1 MKFYPAVVLLAF
13 VVSSTALA
21 SPETPGADQKKP
33 IALIGGTLHP
43 VSSAPI
49 EGGVLLFDKGKIT
62 AIGAAADIP
71 ADAERISIVGK
82 HVYPGMFDAFTNMG
96 LVEVNALRPSR
107 DESES
112 GRFNPNVRAEV
123 AVNPDSELIPVARA
137 NGVLLVATA
146 PSGGLIS
153 GKAAVIQLDGWTW
166 EDMTLRSQ
174 VGLIV
179 NWPRM
184 AAVLDVEGKK
194 SAGKQSGA
202 SQQSL
207 KYLREQF
214 TNARAYL
221 KSRENAPDLH
231 PLDLK
236 WEAMASVL
244 DSQTPMIVV
253 ADRVRQ
259 IQSAVA
265 FAEEEKVKLVIY
277 GGYDAPLCAKLLNA
291 HKIPVIVGGVQRL
304 PRSRSDDYDA
314 PFTLAKRL
322 FDAKIEFCIS
332 GAGRFGASQVRNLP
346 YHAAMAAAFG
356 LPRSE
361 ALKAITLSPA
371 RILGVADRVGSLEV
385 GKDATMI
392 ITDGDPLETVTHV
405 DRAYIQGRV
414 VDLSSRHTRLWR
426 KYQEKYRRQDEK
438 K

>member
-13 VVSSTALA
+13 AVSSNALA
-21 SPETPGADQKKP
+21 SPETPGADQKNP

-71 ADAERISIVGK
+71 ADAERISIAGK

-137 NGVLLVATA
+137 NGVLLVMTA

-184 AAVLDVEGKK
+184 AAVLDGAGKK

-221 KSRENAPDLH
+221 QARENAPDLH

-244 DSQTPMIVV
+244 DGQTPMIVV

-265 FAEEEKVKLVIY
+265 FAEEENVKLVIY

-356 LPRSE
+356 LPRGE

-405 DRAYIQGRV
+405 DLAYIQGRV

-426 KYQEKYRRQDEK
+426 KYQEKYRRLDEK